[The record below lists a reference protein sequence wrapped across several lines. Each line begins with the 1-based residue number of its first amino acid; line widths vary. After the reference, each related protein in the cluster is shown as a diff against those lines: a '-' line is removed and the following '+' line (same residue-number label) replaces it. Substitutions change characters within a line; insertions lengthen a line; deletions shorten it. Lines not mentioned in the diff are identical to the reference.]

1 MTEAFDAPPAEAPP
15 AAGADRGISPIA
27 GRFGLGRAGQ
37 AASVLALA
45 AGCGVFLLATARHP
59 HPKPAEAIAPA
70 KQVVAFEPAPTLAN
84 PGPDAPSLTRD
95 PSPSP
100 EGPPRVTPDVS
111 PREPVPAGR
120 AGGDAP
126 ILAYSRRET
135 SLRASEP
142 APAGQMVPAVASP
155 GSAPARPRGAVGSAR
170 AARLPDRSFLILAG
184 TAIPCVLQTA
194 MDTATPGYVTCVT
207 PADVWSENGAVVLL
221 EKGTKVLGE
230 YRGGLKQ
237 GQARLYVSWTRAV
250 TPGGVA
256 IDLASP
262 ATDALGR
269 AGVDGEVD
277 GHFWRR
283 FGGAILFSIL
293 DGGLAAVGR
302 AEGSVNFQAPSTT
315 ATTALQSSIDI
326 PPTLRKAPGA
336 EVAILVAQDLDFSG
350 VYGVEA
356 R

>member
-1 MTEAFDAPPAEAPP
+1 MTETFDAPPAEAPSP
-15 AAGADRGISPIA
+15 AGADRGISPIA

-37 AASVLALA
+37 AATVTALA
-45 AGCGVFLLATARHP
+45 AGCGLFLLATARHP
-59 HPKPAEAIAPA
+59 HAKPPQATAPA
-70 KQVVAFEPAPTLAN
+70 RQVVAFEPAPTLAN

-95 PSPSP
+95 AGPGPSLESP
-100 EGPPRVTPDVS
+100 VMPVAAPRK
-111 PREPVPAGR
+111 PVPTQASR
-120 AGGDAP
+120 DVP
-126 ILAYSRRET
+126 ILAYSRET
-135 SLRASEP
+135 AMP
-142 APAGQMVPAVASP
+142 APAASIIPAVASP
-155 GSAPARPRGAVGSAR
+155 GTASGRPHGAVGLAR
-170 AARLPDRSFLILAG
+170 ATRMPDRTFLILAG

-207 PADVWSENGAVVLL
+207 PGEVWSDNGAVVLL

-230 YRGGLKQ
+230 YRGGLRQ

-277 GHFWRR
+277 SHFWRR
-283 FGGAILFSIL
+283 FGGAILFSVL
-293 DGGLAAVGR
+293 DGGLAALGR
-302 AEGSVNFQAPSTT
+302 SSGAVNFQAPSTT
-315 ATTALQSSIDI
+315 ATTALQSSIEI

-350 VYGVEA
+350 VYGAEP